1 MATQSTKVIR
11 DLTLQQGTIEQMRV
25 RIGLKCGE
33 DDARYLFTDR
43 NDVKALELMKG
54 PIGTAV
60 LNQEYMESSNV
71 GFRTAYF
78 NCNASNNSLPNPFDE
93 SDHFI
98 SGSLQNRLGHRC
110 YVFGTENNISNK
122 FTGHQGNNAFGIENN
137 CGIACVTQLLIL
149 SGKRIVENDVVRT
162 AVGCGLCEITG
173 MQLQSNGAT
182 SAEQRKILLD
192 KHGIRSTIKIL
203 SSEQIANYIE
213 RGHGIIVSVDAGV
226 LWKKPEYVGVGHAIM
241 AYGTIHKY
249 DTGKLIGLIICD
261 TGSGEMEFPLPIV
274 LFDQMYNFER
284 GANVTLEA
292 IR

>member
-149 SGKRIVENDVVRT
+149 SGRRI
-162 AVGCGLCEITG
+162 
-173 MQLQSNGAT
+173 
-182 SAEQRKILLD
+182 
-192 KHGIRSTIKIL
+192 
-203 SSEQIANYIE
+203 
-213 RGHGIIVSVDAGV
+213 
-226 LWKKPEYVGVGHAIM
+226 KKP
-241 AYGTIHKY
+241 
-249 DTGKLIGLIICD
+249 
-261 TGSGEMEFPLPIV
+261 
-274 LFDQMYNFER
+274 
-284 GANVTLEA
+284 
-292 IR
+292 